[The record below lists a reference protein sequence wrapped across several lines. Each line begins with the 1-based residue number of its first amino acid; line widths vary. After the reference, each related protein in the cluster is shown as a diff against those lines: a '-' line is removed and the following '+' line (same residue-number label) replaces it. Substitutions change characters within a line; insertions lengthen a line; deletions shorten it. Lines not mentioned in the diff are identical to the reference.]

1 MKETEELNPELAHQ
15 AHEIAQDVQQSEDQE
30 RSTLNHTDS
39 QESLS
44 EGYQQKTSR
53 KKRQW
58 LYPPTSRA

>member
-39 QESLS
+39 QEIYRQSIS
-44 EGYQQKTSR
+44 
-53 KKRQW
+53 KR
-58 LYPPTSRA
+58 LPKNATMAMFCNK